1 VQATAWYGDIRCV
14 HILKER
20 ERRSKAEEAG
30 LFEAGLFMNTTAL
43 EVGARS
49 YWIEFAKPPRVISA
63 RTVSPTFF
71 CFMYLVPCPT

>member
-1 VQATAWYGDIRCV
+1 MCAHSERTR
-14 HILKER
+14 KEDQK
-20 ERRSKAEEAG
+20 SEEAG